1 MSCTGC
7 ANSTDGK
14 PAGCKSNG
22 FCSSSGCN
30 KLDVFDWLEGVPL
43 PGGQS
48 PFDAVEVRF
57 KSTRKSFYRNAHAL
71 SLMPGDLVTV
81 EASSGHDV
89 GMVSLAGELVRA
101 QMQRKG
107 GTTDSYELRK
117 VIRKSSQDDIDT
129 WHTARKREDE
139 TLMEARRVC
148 KEARLDMK
156 VSDVEYQGDGTR
168 ATFFY
173 TSEQRIDFRDLL
185 RKLADQFHVRVDM
198 KQIGARQEAG
208 RVGGIGSCGRELCCS
223 TWLTDFRTVT
233 TSAARYQQLALNPQ
247 KLAGQCG
254 KLKCCLNYEL
264 DMYIEAIKS
273 YPSANA
279 KLKTKQGTGMHV
291 KTDIFGEQ
299 MWYIF
304 KKPGE
309 PTAMAG
315 FPVTKVREILA
326 QNKEGV
332 EPEVDLHM
340 AEVRP
345 VVKVEEQSTD
355 YENVSD
361 GAEDLTRFDKK
372 IKTGGNKRNRDG
384 KKRNAE
390 SRTPREGGQGPQQPR
405 RDGRKREGGPAGER
419 SARQGPRPEGG
430 RPANGGER
438 PAGDRPAR
446 APRPEGG
453 RPASG
458 GERPAGDRP
467 ARQGPRP
474 EGGSPNGGERP
485 AGEGRSRDGRGRK
498 RRGPRPE
505 GPAQGGGGPKPSDA

>member
-1 MSCTGC
+1 
-7 ANSTDGK
+7 
-14 PAGCKSNG
+14 
-22 FCSSSGCN
+22 
-30 KLDVFDWLEGVPL
+30 VPL
-43 PGGQS
+43 PGGQT

-57 KSTRKSFYRNAHAL
+57 KSTRKSFYRNPSSGGL

-107 GTTDSYELRK
+107 GSTDTYELRK
-117 VIRKSSQDDIDT
+117 VVRKSSQDDIDT
-129 WHTARKREDE
+129 WHAARKREDE
-139 TLMEARRVC
+139 TLVEARRIC
-148 KEARLDMK
+148 KDARLDMK

-185 RKLADQFHVRVDM
+185 RKLADQFHVRVEM

-223 TWLTDFRTVT
+223 TWLTDLRSVT

-279 KLKTKQGTGMHV
+279 KLKTKHGTGMHI

-315 FPVTKVREILA
+315 FPVETVREILA
-326 QNKEGV
+326 QNRHRARGGPAWPSALKQGGGQEHG
-332 EPEVDLHM
+332 L
-340 AEVRP
+340 
-345 VVKVEEQSTD
+345 
-355 YENVSD
+355 ENVID
-361 GAEDLTRFDKK
+361 GAEDLSRFDKK
-372 IKTGGNKRNRDG
+372 IKTVVG
-384 KKRNAE
+384 
-390 SRTPREGGQGPQQPR
+390 TWPR
-405 RDGRKREGGPAGER
+405 RQEAEGVRKPGSRGRR
-419 SARQGPRPEGG
+419 SRPTAPPGWPEARG
-430 RPANGGER
+430 RP
-438 PAGDRPAR
+438 
-446 APRPEGG
+446 
-453 RPASG
+453 
-458 GERPAGDRP
+458 
-467 ARQGPRP
+467 
-474 EGGSPNGGERP
+474 
-485 AGEGRSRDGRGRK
+485 SR
-498 RRGPRPE
+498 
-505 GPAQGGGGPKPSDA
+505 